1 MNVYFVDPKYIR
13 PNGWEPLLQYL
24 KVNVAISFIPKSK
37 LAAELISIIEPYLK
51 YSYSGESLRMF
62 TNNCVYWLR
71 EYFEQNIRLIS
82 EDYPDVKR
90 MPAEERRKY
99 SSQSPHNNILGFD
112 IRNCLIL
119 MDLESKVD
127 GEGCIE
133 VPTCVGDEVSPDG
146 TPWFVNIPTQIAS
159 YCLNILH
166 KKYQHNLYFV
176 QSAFI
181 LFNKY
186 FSCSYRYVHKARRG
200 SSIREVRE
208 WNRCILTFKDNKK
221 VDFITTIERGVHAL
235 SPDNFPIVDVDGK
248 KSRTRLVTEEGF
260 ERYIRLLDYAKEI
273 AEQYKEQLRSESE
286 EDWQKEVDE
295 MNRAF
300 WRECGDAGSN
310 CESWPGWG

>member
-13 PNGWEPLLQYL
+13 PNGWEPLLKYL
-24 KVNVAISFIPKSK
+24 KVNVAISFIPKSQ
-37 LAAELISIIEPYLK
+37 LAAELISILGPCLK
-51 YSYSGESLRMF
+51 FSYSGEDMRIF

-82 EDYPDVKR
+82 EDYPDIKQ

-99 SSQSPHNNILGFD
+99 SSQSPHNNILNFD
-112 IRNCLIL
+112 TRNCLIL

-127 GEGCIE
+127 EKGWIE
-133 VPTCVGDEVSPDG
+133 VPTCIGDEDYPDG
-146 TPWFVNIPTQIAS
+146 TPWFVDIPTQIAS

-166 KKYQHNLYFV
+166 KKHQHNLYAV

-208 WNRCILTFKDNKK
+208 WDRYLLTFKDNKK
-221 VDFITTIERGVHAL
+221 VDFITTIERGVHSL
-235 SPDNFPIVDVDGK
+235 SPDIFPIVDVDGK
-248 KSRTRLVTEEGF
+248 KRRTRLVTDEGY
-260 ERYIRLLDYAKEI
+260 ERYIRLLDYAKEV
-273 AEQYKEQLRSESE
+273 E
-286 EDWQKEVDE
+286 EEYREWLSSQGAVD
-295 MNRAF
+295 
-300 WRECGDAGSN
+300 D
-310 CESWPGWG
+310 GW